1 MICGKSELC
10 LFDEA
15 PAQTMV
21 DSATFADIHPTTLI
35 DGKSVNI
42 EFLIN
47 ASETEYLDLNDTML
61 YLRLVVKN
69 KNGTDLDPAGNTTP
83 VNYFLNS
90 IFSDATL
97 SLNDTVIEGGDRLYP
112 YKSTIDSIFNF
123 SEDTKRIQLE
133 SAGYSKDDTLRQAWI
148 AASKEYEL
156 AGALRFDF
164 FNQPKYLLPGVN
176 VRIQLQR
183 NKSAFALVVGNNSQ
197 PSIEI
202 KKAVLYV
209 RRVKVNTALALGHQM
224 GLIKQNAIYP
234 ITKTQII
241 TYTISRGSMS
251 YFKDNIFS
259 ALRLPKFVIVGFV
272 KATAFAG
279 DYKSNPFNFEHFNV
293 NSVGLLCDGQ
303 AVPFRDIYEP
313 DFDNKLFTREFQMA
327 MIQNT
332 EHFNTD
338 RNNGITMK
346 MFSEGGYCFF
356 TFNLTADLNMNG
368 VQPPRDG
375 NLRLDVKFAKPLAD
389 GINVIIYGIFDSE
402 IQIGKNRQV
411 VKPL

>member
-10 LFDEA
+10 VFDGA

-21 DSATFADIHPTTLI
+21 ESATFADIHPTTQI

-42 EFLIN
+42 EFLVN

-61 YLRLVVKN
+61 YIRLVVKN
-69 KNGTDLDPAGNTTP
+69 KNGTDLDAAGNTTP

-90 IFSDATL
+90 LFSDATL

-112 YKSTIDSIFNF
+112 YKATIDSIFNF

-133 SAGYSKDDTLRQAWI
+133 SSGYLIDDTLRQAWI
-148 AASKEYEL
+148 VGSKEFEL

-197 PSIEI
+197 PLIELT
-202 KKAVLYV
+202 KAILYV

-224 GLIKQNAIYP
+224 GLMKQNAIYP

-241 TYTISRGSMS
+241 TYTISRGSLS

-272 KATAFAG
+272 KAAAFAG
-279 DYKSNPFNFEHFNV
+279 DYRSNPYNFEHFNV

-338 RNNGITMK
+338 KNNGITMK
-346 MFSEGGYCFF
+346 MFSEGGHCFF

-389 GINVIIYGIFDSE
+389 GINVVIYGIFDSE